1 MYYIYIYIKHYCIFN
16 YQNKIYLYMG
26 ILNVRYVVHL
36 YTYIYTHLHTHIHTN
51 TYMSN
56 FHLVNKHLYYYV
68 FYAYL

>member
-1 MYYIYIYIKHYCIFN
+1 
-16 YQNKIYLYMG
+16 MG